1 MASIGIDTHKATLAC
16 CAVDQ
21 LGRQLAS
28 RTFGNDP
35 RGHAA
40 LLTWI
45 GRLPAPRRIGIEGA
59 GSFGAA
65 LAEVLLAAG
74 ETVVEVPAQFTDRER
89 RGLLQRGK
97 SDPADALAIARL
109 TAREPRLAALRR
121 PGVAAD
127 LKLLVGAREQ
137 LIAERTRLVNQL
149 HADLL
154 VLAPGYGQ
162 RLPNLTAA
170 RHQAAAGRLLRRHDG
185 LRAELAAARLRRLR
199 QLSTEAERLERRI
212 AQLVASSGSSLPRL
226 AGVGVLTAAKLL
238 GEAGE
243 VSRYRGPG
251 SFAAASGTAPIPASS
266 GQRQRHRLNRG
277 GNRQLN
283 RALHTMA
290 LVQTRWDPRAQA
302 YLARRLGDGK
312 SRLEAIRALKW
323 HLARVVYR
331 TMLAD
336 ARRLTP
342 EALTR

>member
-16 CAVDQ
+16 SAVDE
-21 LGRQLAS
+21 LGRQLVA
-28 RTFGNDP
+28 RTFSNDP

-40 LLTWI
+40 VLSWVQ
-45 GRLPAPRRIGIEGA
+45 RQPAPRRVGIEGA

-65 LAEVLLAAG
+65 LAEVLVADG
-74 ETVVEVPAQFTDRER
+74 EEVVEVPAQFTDRER
-89 RGLLQRGK
+89 RSLLQRGK
-97 SDPADALAIARL
+97 SDPGDALAIARL
-109 TAREPRLAALRR
+109 TAREPCLPALRR
-121 PGVAAD
+121 PGIVAD

-137 LIAERTRLVNQL
+137 LVAERTRLINQL

-154 VLAPGYGQ
+154 VLAPGYGA

-170 RHQAAAGRLLRRHDG
+170 RHQTIAARLLGRRDG
-185 LRAELAAARLRRLR
+185 VRAELARGRLRRLR
-199 QLSTEAERLERRI
+199 QLSSEADRLEQRI
-212 AQLVASSGSSLPRL
+212 AQAVAASGTSLPQL
-226 AGVGVLTAAKLL
+226 AGIGALTAAKLL

-243 VSRYRGPG
+243 VTRYRSSA
-251 SFAAASGTAPIPASS
+251 SFAAASGTAPLPASS

-290 LVQTRWDPRAQA
+290 LVQTRCDPRAQA
-302 YLARRLGDGK
+302 YLARRLADGK

-323 HLARVVYR
+323 HLGRVVYR

-336 ARRLTP
+336 ARRVAAAT
-342 EALTR
+342 